1 MKKKRPGMAHF
12 YKKIM
17 VTYFAMVS
25 MASFA
30 SFSAVSKKQF
40 NNNGEEISMQIP
52 MLGLELTT
60 SHS

>member
-1 MKKKRPGMAHF
+1 
-12 YKKIM
+12 M

-60 SHS
+60 SQS

>member
-12 YKKIM
+12 YKKNNGNLFCYGEYGLFCLI
-17 VTYFAMVS
+17 FGC
-25 MASFA
+25 F
-30 SFSAVSKKQF
+30 KKQF

-60 SHS
+60 SQS